1 MYKHGCMPLDDYRRA
16 LDAAVA
22 EYERSIADRAA
33 LDARLAQLQETIRT
47 LTKLCGF
54 TPTVPFG
61 LTDACRLVLRNAAA
75 PLTAVEVRE
84 RLTAIGF
91 DHEKYANGLA
101 AIHTVLKRL
110 EESGEVALAERD
122 DVTRQAYAF
131 LASGLIASRVA
142 PPPAIAARGR
152 SQGHRRGRAK

>member
-1 MYKHGCMPLDDYRRA
+1 MPQADYRRA
-16 LDAAVA
+16 LDAAIK
-22 EYERSIADRAA
+22 EYERAAADRAA
-33 LDARLAQLQETIRT
+33 LDARIAQLHETIGT

-75 PLTAVEVRE
+75 PMTAVQVRE

-91 DHEKYANGLA
+91 DHQKYANGLA

-110 EESGEVALAERD
+110 QESGEAALAERD
-122 DVTRQAYAF
+122 DVTAQAYEF
-131 LASGLIASRVA
+131 LGSGIIASRVG
-142 PPPAIAARGR
+142 PRPATPRRDR
-152 SQGHRRGRAK
+152 SEGRRGRTK

>member
-1 MYKHGCMPLDDYRRA
+1 VPLDEYHRA
-16 LDAAVA
+16 LDAAVK
-22 EYERSIADRAA
+22 EYERAMVDRAA
-33 LDARLAQLQETIRT
+33 LDARVAQLHETIRT
-47 LTKLCGF
+47 LTRLCGF

-61 LTDACRLVLRNAAA
+61 LTDACRLVLRNAGT
-75 PLTAVEVRE
+75 PLTAVQVRE

-110 EESGEVALAERD
+110 QESGEAALAAQD

-131 LASGLIASRVA
+131 LGSGLVASRVGPRA
-142 PPPAIAARGR
+142 AIATRGR
-152 SQGHRRGRAK
+152 SQKTRAPRPVT

>member
-1 MYKHGCMPLDDYRRA
+1 VPSADYRRA
-16 LDAAVA
+16 LDAAVK
-22 EYERSIADRAA
+22 EYERAMADRAA
-33 LDARLAQLQETIRT
+33 LDARIAQLHETIRT

-61 LTDACRLVLRNAAA
+61 LTDACRLVLRNAGT
-75 PLTAVEVRE
+75 PLSAVQVRE

-110 EESGEVALAERD
+110 QESGEAALAVQD
-122 DVTRQAYAF
+122 DATRQAYEF
-131 LASGLIASRVA
+131 LGSGLIASRVE
-142 PPPAIAARGR
+142 PPAATATRGR
-152 SQGHRRGRAK
+152 SQGRRGGQTK

>member
-1 MYKHGCMPLDDYRRA
+1 MPPDDYRRA
-16 LDAAVA
+16 LDAAIK
-22 EYERSIADRAA
+22 EYERAGADRAA
-33 LDARLAQLQETIRT
+33 LDARIAQLQETIGT

-75 PLTAVEVRE
+75 PMTAVQVRE

-91 DHEKYANGLA
+91 DHQKYANGLA

-110 EESGEVALAERD
+110 EESGETALAERD
-122 DVTRQAYAF
+122 DVTAQAYAF
-131 LASGLIASRVA
+131 LGSGLGASRVA
-142 PPPAIAARGR
+142 PSPTTTARSR
-152 SQGHRRGRAK
+152 SRRRARRGHAT

>member
-1 MYKHGCMPLDDYRRA
+1 MTLTDYRRA
-16 LDAAVA
+16 LDAAVK
-22 EYERSIADRAA
+22 EYEHAIADRAT
-33 LDARLAQLQETIRT
+33 LDARIAQLQETIRT

-75 PLTAVEVRE
+75 PLTAVQVRE
-84 RLTAIGF
+84 RLTAMGF

-110 EESGEVALAERD
+110 QESGEAALAPGDE
-122 DVTRQAYAF
+122 VTRQAYEF
-131 LASGLIASRVA
+131 LGSGLVASRIA
-142 PPPAIAARGR
+142 PRPATTPRGR
-152 SQGHRRGRAK
+152 SQGHAPRGPVK